1 MPTGNDVIALEEVEQ
16 SVLLLEDLGD
26 AFDDEV
32 AADFDGAE
40 RSERSLG
47 MGHSGNRIAVRTGVG
62 IAEHAG
68 KGRFNVVADD
78 VLPLACLVV
87 GASPVEAEH
96 VGEEPL
102 GKSVAAHDSLC
113 QFFTGSGEGKRRIVV
128 ANETLGFH
136 PLHHFGD
143 RRAGHTEALGES
155 HLDDVGILLAHLE
168 HALAVFLEC
177 RMMLARVSHA
187 IRVPAVLLT
196 LRTHR
201 TTCGYCSPMTTG
213 AALDR
218 LSPPVRE
225 WFGTTFVA
233 PTAAQSEGFAHIL
246 ERHHTLISAPTG
258 SGKTLAA
265 FLVAIDRMMTEALPA
280 PNERTRVVYVSPL
293 RALAFDVEKNLRA
306 PLLGSRLAA
315 DRLGLAVHEPTVGL
329 RTGDTPSR
337 ERQRLIRN
345 PPDVLITTP
354 ESLYLMLTSS
364 ARTTLAN
371 VDTIIIDEIHALA
384 ASKRGAHLMLSL
396 ERLERVTRRPP
407 QRIGLS
413 ATQRPL
419 EEVARFLGGYGDAG
433 PRPVS
438 VVDAGARKTLDV
450 EVVVP
455 IDDMADIGSS
465 TTELRSGPA
474 TSALVPRRV
483 SIWPSVYPRLLDL
496 INEHTSTIIFC
507 NARRQAERLAAQ
519 LNELAGGEHE
529 LVRAHHGSLAREQRI
544 LIEDQ
549 LKRGELKAIVAT
561 SSLELGIDMGAVDL
575 VIQVE
580 SPGSVSR
587 GLQRIG
593 RAGHAVGAASR
604 GKVFPKHRHDLVE
617 TAVVVRAMLDAR
629 IEATRY
635 LRNPLDVLAQQIVAE
650 VAVNPGMAV
659 DDVAV
664 MVRRCANFA
673 ELSDELFVAV
683 LDLLAGRYPSEEFS
697 ELRPRIVWDRV
708 ANSLRARDGAQRLAV
723 TNGGTIPDRGLFG
736 VFLPD
741 GVRVGELDE
750 EMVYESRVG
759 ETFVLGAST
768 WRIEDVSF
776 DRVVVTPAPG
786 QPGKMPFWH
795 GDQLG
800 RSVELAG
807 AMGEFL
813 RDVRDRMVRDRD
825 DAAGFLRTHHGLD
838 DLAARNLLD
847 YVAEQAESTGVVPDD
862 TTIVIER
869 FRDEIGDWRVCIHS
883 PYGTAVHAPWA
894 LAIERHLHERLGMTV
909 EMMWS
914 DDGIVLR
921 LPEAVDHVPIDELFP
936 DPDDVAR
943 RIIDAVPSTALF
955 AARFRECAARAL
967 LLPRRRPNQ
976 RTPLWQQRQRAA
988 DLLAVAAKYP
998 TFPILLETSR
1008 ECLQDVFNVPA
1019 LRDVLTRIR
1028 SRSIRTVAVDTN
1040 KASPFAQNLLFSWIA
1055 AYMYEGDAPLA
1066 ERRAAALALDRD
1078 LLDDLLGAE
1087 ELRELLSA
1095 DAIAS
1100 VEAELQCLVETKRA
1114 RTADEIHDVLRR
1126 IGDATIGELAMRS
1139 TVDVLPLVSELRVSR
1154 RAIEVVVGGEP
1165 RWITAEDAGRYRDAF
1180 GCALPLGLPQ
1190 AFTDPVPRA
1199 LVEIVARYA
1208 RTHGP
1213 FTTADVAQRWS
1224 VPLDRLG
1231 DALGELESAARLVR
1245 GEFRPHGTDR
1255 EWCDVDVLRM
1265 VRRRSLAILRKEI
1278 EPVDRSVFARFVV
1291 EWHGIDDDRGGMDAL
1306 VDAIGRLQG
1315 ASLVAS
1321 GLDDDVLAARVRGY
1335 RPAML
1340 DELCT
1345 SGELMW
1351 VGAGSIGARD
1361 GRVRLVWADHA
1372 ALVLAAYERPDAPDG
1387 AVHAALRDALR
1398 GNGASFWG
1406 ALRSRVTGYTD
1417 SEVLA
1422 ALWDLVWAG
1431 EVTNDS
1437 LAPLRA
1443 MLAAAPGG
1451 GRRGGSA
1458 SVGAYR
1464 RSARRVPAYVI
1475 RPRRGATVGAR
1486 NVPPT
1491 ASGRWSLVADA
1502 VGVQTNDGEV
1512 DAARVGHSGI
1522 DQTEV
1527 LHAAAVQLLERHGVV
1542 TREAVLA
1549 EGLRG
1554 GFAGVYAVL
1563 RRMEERGEV
1572 RRGYFVDGLGAAQFA
1587 VPGAVDRLRATDA
1600 RERVVALAAT
1610 DPAQPFGAAVD
1621 WPETTGRALR
1631 QAGAI
1636 VVIANGEALVWCDV
1650 RGGHL
1655 VTFPRALDDTAW
1667 VDALRD
1673 LPKQGRVSRLTIRR
1687 INSTPLDTASRPADV
1702 VPIVDA
1708 LLARGFVDS
1717 YRGVSLRD

>member
-1 MPTGNDVIALEEVEQ
+1 
-16 SVLLLEDLGD
+16 
-26 AFDDEV
+26 
-32 AADFDGAE
+32 
-40 RSERSLG
+40 
-47 MGHSGNRIAVRTGVG
+47 
-62 IAEHAG
+62 
-68 KGRFNVVADD
+68 
-78 VLPLACLVV
+78 
-87 GASPVEAEH
+87 
-96 VGEEPL
+96 
-102 GKSVAAHDSLC
+102 
-113 QFFTGSGEGKRRIVV
+113 
-128 ANETLGFH
+128 
-136 PLHHFGD
+136 
-143 RRAGHTEALGES
+143 
-155 HLDDVGILLAHLE
+155 
-168 HALAVFLEC
+168 
-177 RMMLARVSHA
+177 
-187 IRVPAVLLT
+187 
-196 LRTHR
+196 
-201 TTCGYCSPMTTG
+201 MTTAG
-213 AALDR
+213 VLDR
-218 LSPPVRE
+218 LSPAVRE

-233 PTAAQSEGFAHIL
+233 PTAAQSEGFAQIL
-246 ERHHTLISAPTG
+246 ERRHTLISAPTG

-265 FLVAIDRMMTEALPA
+265 FLVAIDRMMTEPLPA
-280 PNERTRVVYVSPL
+280 DDRRTRVLYVSPL

-315 DRLGLAVHEPTVGL
+315 ERLGVTVHEPTVGL

-345 PPDVLITTP
+345 PPDILITTP

-364 ARTTLAN
+364 ARATLAN

-384 ASKRGAHLMLSL
+384 AGKRGAHLMLSL
-396 ERLERVTRRPP
+396 ERLERVTATPP

-419 EEVARFLGGYGDAG
+419 EEVARFLGGCGESG

-438 VVDAGARKTLDV
+438 IVDAGARKTLDV

-455 IDDMADIGSS
+455 VDDMAAIG
-465 TTELRSGPA
+465 TATNELRSGPA
-474 TSALVPRRV
+474 TAALVPRRV
-483 SIWPSVYPRLLDL
+483 SIWPSVYPRLLEL

-519 LNELAGGEHE
+519 LNELAGLEHE

-544 LIEDQ
+544 LIEDR

-650 VAVNPGMAV
+650 VAVNPGIAV
-659 DDVAV
+659 GDVAT

-673 ELSDELFVAV
+673 ELSDELFAAV

-708 ANSLRARDGAQRLAV
+708 ANTLRARDGAQRLAV

-776 DRVVVTPAPG
+776 DRVIVTPAPG

-813 RDVRDRMVRDRD
+813 RDVRDRMVRDG
-825 DAAGFLRTHHGLD
+825 DATVAHLRAHHGLD
-838 DLAARNLLD
+838 DLAARNLID
-847 YVAEQAESTGVVPDD
+847 YVGEQAESTGVVPDD
-862 TTIVIER
+862 ATIVVER

-894 LAIERHLHERLGMTV
+894 LAIERRLEERLGMTV
-909 EMMWS
+909 ETMWS

-921 LPEAVDHVPIDELFP
+921 LPEAVDNVPVDELFP
-936 DPDDVAR
+936 DPDDVAG

-1008 ECLQDVFNVPA
+1008 ECLQDVFNLPA

-1028 SRSIRTVAVDTN
+1028 SRSIRTVAVDTP

-1095 DAIAS
+1095 DAIAT
-1100 VEAELQCLVETKRA
+1100 VEAELQCVAGVKRA
-1114 RTADEIHDVLRR
+1114 RTADELHDVLRR
-1126 IGDATIGELAMRS
+1126 IGDASTTELALRC
-1139 TVDVLPLVSELRVSR
+1139 TDDVAPLVAELRASR
-1154 RAIEVVVGGEP
+1154 RAIEVVVGGES

-1199 LVEIVARYA
+1199 LVELVARFA

-1213 FTTADVAQRWS
+1213 FTTADVAQRWA
-1224 VPLDRLG
+1224 VPLERLA
-1231 DALGELESAARLVR
+1231 DALNELESSGRVVR
-1245 GEFRPHGTDR
+1245 GEFRPQGTDR

-1278 EPVDRSVFARFVV
+1278 EPVDRSVFTRFTV
-1291 EWHGIDDDRGGMDAL
+1291 EWHGIDDDRSGTDAL

-1335 RPAML
+1335 RPSML

-1361 GRVRLVWADHA
+1361 GRIRLVWADQA
-1372 ALVLAAYERPDAPDG
+1372 PLVLAAYEPPEAPG
-1387 AVHAALRDALR
+1387 GEVHAALRAALH
-1398 GNGASFWG
+1398 GHGASFWG
-1406 ALRSRVTGYTD
+1406 ALRARVTGYTD

-1437 LAPLRA
+1437 LAPVRA
-1443 MLAAAPGG
+1443 MLAGGPGAS
-1451 GRRGGSA
+1451 RRGGPA
-1458 SVGAYR
+1458 SSGAYR
-1464 RSARRVPAYVI
+1464 RAARRTSAYVM
-1475 RPRRGATVGAR
+1475 RPRRAASLTAR
-1486 NVPPT
+1486 SGPPT

-1502 VGVQTNDGEV
+1502 LGGDPSTGDVMHTDVM
-1512 DAARVGHSGI
+1512 H
-1522 DQTEV
+1522 TEV
-1527 LHAAAVQLLERHGVV
+1527 MHAAAAQLLERHGIV

-1549 EGLRG
+1549 EGLKG

-1563 RRMEERGEV
+1563 RRLEERGEV

-1587 VPGAVDRLRATDA
+1587 VPGAVDRLRATDV
-1600 RERVVALAAT
+1600 RDRVVALAAT

-1621 WPETTGRALR
+1621 WPESTGRAQR
-1631 QAGAI
+1631 QAGAL
-1636 VVIANGEALVWCDV
+1636 VVIANGEALIWCDV

-1655 VTFPRALDDTAW
+1655 VTFPRALEDTTW
-1667 VDALRD
+1667 IDALCD
-1673 LPKQGRVSRLTIRR
+1673 LPKQGRVGRLTIRR

-1708 LLARGFVDS
+1708 LLARGFVDG